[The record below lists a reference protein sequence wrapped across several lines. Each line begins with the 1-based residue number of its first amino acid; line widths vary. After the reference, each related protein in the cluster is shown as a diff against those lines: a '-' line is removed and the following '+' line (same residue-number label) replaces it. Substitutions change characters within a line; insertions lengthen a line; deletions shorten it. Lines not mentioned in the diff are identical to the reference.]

1 MILMAVC
8 AILGA
13 VLGLYAKPR
22 WLGVA
27 IAVTLVAGVEG
38 VDRFFIG
45 LISQQPNRE
54 LLIGRLEAIFG
65 ETWLDAAGPIA
76 AALIGG
82 VLAAIMGKV
91 MDGERQAVSV
101 NADGIRRK
109 VGKDGRYARL
119 DGMVQERQIHAK
131 AESRIDSILGL

>member
-1 MILMAVC
+1 MVACAV
-8 AILGA
+8 LGA

-27 IAVTLVAGVEG
+27 IAVVLIVSVEG
-38 VDRFFIG
+38 GERLFIG
-45 LISQQPNRE
+45 LINAQPNRE

-65 ETWLDAAGPIA
+65 ETWLDAVGPVA
-76 AALIGG
+76 AALMGG

-91 MDGERQAVSV
+91 MDAERGAVAV

-109 VGKDGRYARL
+109 VGKNGRYARL
-119 DGMVQERQIHAK
+119 DGMVQDRQIHAK